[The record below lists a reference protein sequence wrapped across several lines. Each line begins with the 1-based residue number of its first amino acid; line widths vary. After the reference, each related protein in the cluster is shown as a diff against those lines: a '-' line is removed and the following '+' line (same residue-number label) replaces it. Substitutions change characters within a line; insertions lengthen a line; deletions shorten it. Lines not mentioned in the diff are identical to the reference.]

1 MTFQMYADMIFKALL
16 DFFKIFK
23 RIDLVFDIYLT
34 NSLKAATREKR
45 GKGVRRRVAPQNK
58 CPGRWSE
65 FLKDALNKKELN
77 EFLAERLSSMTYPEG
92 RELYVTFEDKVL
104 SNCEKTMPDCDHE
117 EADSRLLHHA
127 KHALNE
133 GMTYIN
139 IVSNDTDVI
148 ILALG
153 VYHKLRADHVF
164 DEMTIGF
171 GMGKNKRE
179 ISIKNLANSLGQAR
193 SQALIFLHAFSGC
206 DTISAFKSIGKKK
219 AYEALRAYPE
229 IESVFVDLYNN
240 PFQELTEND
249 SKFKK
254 IERFVVLMYARTSII
269 QSVNEARMELYFSQ
283 NQNIETI
290 PPTKNALYLHTQRAI
305 YQSGIWSRCL
315 EAKQNL
321 PSPRE
326 FGWKEGSDQAIK
338 WIPSWITKSEC
349 SKDLRSFLTCK
360 CKGACTSNKCSCHAA
375 DLKCILVC
383 SCKCTDKIRCD

>member
-1 MTFQMYADMIFKALL
+1 MGLFGVGYDGIGKKTQ
-16 DFFKIFK
+16 
-23 RIDLVFDIYLT
+23 IYT
-34 NSLKAATREKR
+34 ICSATREKR

-104 SNCEKTMPDCDHE
+104 SNCKKTMPDCDHE

-164 DEMTIGF
+164 DEMTIEF

-219 AYEALRAYPE
+219 AYEHKIGRAH
-229 IESVFVDLYNN
+229 V
-240 PFQELTEND
+240 
-249 SKFKK
+249 
-254 IERFVVLMYARTSII
+254 
-269 QSVNEARMELYFSQ
+269 
-283 NQNIETI
+283 
-290 PPTKNALYLHTQRAI
+290 
-305 YQSGIWSRCL
+305 
-315 EAKQNL
+315 
-321 PSPRE
+321 
-326 FGWKEGSDQAIK
+326 
-338 WIPSWITKSEC
+338 
-349 SKDLRSFLTCK
+349 
-360 CKGACTSNKCSCHAA
+360 
-375 DLKCILVC
+375 
-383 SCKCTDKIRCD
+383 